1 MNLLDSTLESTPHIR
16 GSMVD
21 GSTLFD
27 FNRGAQITPSQR
39 WKNALLWRIH
49 EFLCVNDRVWIT
61 LRGGVMARREKRHT
75 AQLIMIM

>member
-1 MNLLDSTLESTPHIR
+1 MILLDSTLESTPHIR

-21 GSTLFD
+21 GSTLFY

-49 EFLCVNDRVWIT
+49 ESLCVNDRVWIT
-61 LRGGVMARREKRHT
+61 LRVVEWSGRKKDT
-75 AQLIMIM
+75 LLNSS